1 MLLADGARLK
11 NTVIRFKKEGD
22 TFRKFGGGEKSLKK
36 YLVDCKIPAAMREKI
51 PLIAEKESKEILVVI
66 GTEISE
72 KVKITPETREIA
84 CVVLLSR

>member
-1 MLLADGARLK
+1 
-11 NTVIRFKKEGD
+11 
-22 TFRKFGGGEKSLKK
+22 
-36 YLVDCKIPAAMREKI
+36 MREKI